1 MAEGHTE
8 RIKEIYFLWEKKKE
22 GGVKAAP
29 TFCCLGETADLEET
43 QGAHE
48 DEDVGMGPV
57 EFSCSGVDA
66 QLEVRALAV
75 PSLNKWL
82 NVRRKFCAR
91 QIQQVAVDMRMGIT
105 VER

>member
-1 MAEGHTE
+1 MAEGHIE

-29 TFCCLGETADLEET
+29 TFCCPGETADLEET

-66 QLEVRALAV
+66 QLEVRALAL
-75 PSLNKWL
+75 PSLSKWL

-91 QIQQVAVDMRMGIT
+91 QIWDSPASSRLL
-105 VER
+105 